1 MNDELR
7 AEIEREVT
15 SWPGVTTGDTGR
27 GGLQFR
33 YGRVEL
39 GHLHGGSFADLPF
52 PKKVRDELI
61 ARGQAAVHPPLPNS
75 GWVRRQIDGPA
86 DAEAVIA
93 LLRMNY
99 DRARTRDERHTVRQD
114 DASTGRRLEAI
125 DNAGDRVVAPGTAFS

>member
-7 AEIEREVT
+7 AAIEREVT

-52 PKKVRDELI
+52 PRKVRDELI
-61 ARGQAAVHPPLPNS
+61 ATGQAAVHPPLPDS

-99 DRARTRDERHTVRQD
+99 DRARARDEQRSGRQD

-125 DNAGDRVVAPGTAFS
+125 DNAGDRVMAPGKDFS

>member
-1 MNDELR
+1 MNDERR
-7 AEIEREVT
+7 ASIEREVT

-61 ARGQAAVHPPLPNS
+61 ARGEAAVHPPLPNS

-99 DRARTRDERHTVRQD
+99 DRARARDEQRTARQG
-114 DASTGRRLEAI
+114 DALRGR
-125 DNAGDRVVAPGTAFS
+125 SSHH